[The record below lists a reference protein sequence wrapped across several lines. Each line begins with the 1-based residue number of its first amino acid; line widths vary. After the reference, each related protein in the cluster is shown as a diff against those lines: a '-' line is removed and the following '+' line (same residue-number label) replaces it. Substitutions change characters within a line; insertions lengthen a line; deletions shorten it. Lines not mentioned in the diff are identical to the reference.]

1 RRRSPRPCAK
11 PGVCPACGRPGPGQ
25 GATATLPHAKRR
37 LSIDQRADV
46 SLMNTKTLDRIPAL
60 AAVALVLVLA
70 ACAIRLRG
78 DEGQT
83 SATASTDV
91 TSDPLATKLAERR
104 SVTYEQ
110 KDALSECRKAWAEKR
125 RQFLGQKDPGPS
137 GSGSPQPGS
146 SLFIAPKDETA
157 CHLVIQ

>member
-1 RRRSPRPCAK
+1 M
-11 PGVCPACGRPGPGQ
+11 
-25 GATATLPHAKRR
+25 
-37 LSIDQRADV
+37 I
-46 SLMNTKTLDRIPAL
+46 TKALDRIPAL
-60 AAVALVLVLA
+60 AAVALVVLVLA

-83 SATASTDV
+83 SAAASADV
-91 TSDPLATKLAERR
+91 TADPLATKLAECR

-125 RQFLGQKDPGPS
+125 RQFLGKKDSGPS

-146 SLFIAPKDETA
+146 SLFITPKDESRA
-157 CHLVIQ
+157 PSGYPAIQQTGKE